1 VLTLPQTKSRIQQMS
16 NTQHSLYRVFD
27 HKNNYIQTYT
37 SQIAE
42 GFKWAKDCASRMS
55 GRVDE
60 IRTLDGEEASMTVF
74 SFAAKK

>member
-1 VLTLPQTKSRIQQMS
+1 MS